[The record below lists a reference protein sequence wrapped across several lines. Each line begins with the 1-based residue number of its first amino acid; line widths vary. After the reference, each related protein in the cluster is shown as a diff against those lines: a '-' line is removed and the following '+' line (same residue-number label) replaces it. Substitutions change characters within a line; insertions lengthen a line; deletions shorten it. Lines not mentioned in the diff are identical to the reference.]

1 MMINPK
7 KLIKLARKWQRVAA
21 LRRKRIPL
29 PGLNA
34 SSAAAAPVADKGH
47 FVVYTADQRRFVLPI
62 SYLSNQIFQE
72 LLRMSE
78 EEFGLSGNGPI
89 TLPCDVVFI
98 EYAVS
103 LIQGCVD
110 RHLQEAL
117 VMFIASSRCS
127 LWSHSHHHGQ
137 ISQPLLVSSC

>member
-21 LRRKRIPL
+21 LSRKRISL
-29 PGLNA
+29 PGLYTA
-34 SSAAAAPVADKGH
+34 VAVKGH

-62 SYLSNQIFQE
+62 SHLSNQIFQE
-72 LLRMSE
+72 LLRMSK
-78 EEFGLSGNGPI
+78 EEFGLSGNEPI
-89 TLPCDVVFI
+89 TLPCDAAFI

-117 VMFIASSRCS
+117 IVSIASSKCS
-127 LWSHSHHHGQ
+127 LILSHSRHHGQ
-137 ISQPLLVSSC
+137 TNQPLLVCSC

>member
-21 LRRKRIPL
+21 LRRKTISL
-29 PGLNA
+29 P
-34 SSAAAAPVADKGH
+34 SAAAPVADKGH
-47 FVVYTADQRRFVLPI
+47 FVVYTADQRRFVLPL

-78 EEFGLSGNGPI
+78 EEFGLPVNGPI
-89 TLPCDVVFI
+89 TLPCDAVFI

-117 VMFIASSRCS
+117 VMSLVSSRCS
-127 LWSHSHHHGQ
+127 SWSHYLHHGQ
-137 ISQPLLVSSC
+137 ISQPLIVCSC

>member
-21 LRRKRIPL
+21 LRRKRISL
-29 PGLNA
+29 PGLNTA
-34 SSAAAAPVADKGH
+34 VADKGH

-72 LLRMSE
+72 LLWMSE
-78 EEFGLSGNGPI
+78 EEFGLPSNGPI
-89 TLPCDVVFI
+89 TLPCDAVFM

-117 VMFIASSRCS
+117 VVSIANSRCS
-127 LWSHSHHHGQ
+127 LILSHSLHHGQ
-137 ISQPLLVSSC
+137 TNQPLLVCSC

>member
-7 KLIKLARKWQRVAA
+7 KLIKLARKWRRVAT
-21 LRRKRIPL
+21 LQRKRILL
-29 PGLNA
+29 PGLNTA
-34 SSAAAAPVADKGH
+34 VADKGH

-62 SYLSNQIFQE
+62 SYLSNQVFQE
-72 LLRMSE
+72 LLRMSV
-78 EEFGLSGNGPI
+78 EEFGLPTKGPI
-89 TLPCDVVFI
+89 TLPCDAIFM

-117 VMFIASSRCS
+117 VVSIASSRCS
-127 LWSHSHHHGQ
+127 LILSHSLHHRQ
-137 ISQPLLVSSC
+137 TNQPLVVCSC